1 MTNAL
6 IWCAGKTM
14 VARILARLLHSMG
27 VLTTDKVVEV
37 QRTDLVGEFV
47 GHTGPR
53 TRTKVRIVSAC
64 HHCSGFNT

>member
-53 TRTKVRIVSAC
+53 TRTKVCIVSTC